1 MSRAGRVYTDPGSEG
16 AGMRVATKRRRV
28 LKSPEDRR
36 QEILDA
42 AVEVFSERG
51 VSKATVADI
60 AEAAGVAKGTVYLY
74 FSSKEELL
82 GALRDR
88 FVDELLGHV
97 ADLLGQAGQGDFWEL
112 VDTTIESMADF
123 MFQNK
128 DLMLVFV
135 EEGLSSDAAKVFP
148 NVGSRIDS
156 MFAAAIQQGIE
167 QGACRVADPE
177 LMAAFFHHGLEG
189 TLMNACLHG
198 EELERDRY
206 VGAAKELVHKA
217 LAP

>member
-1 MSRAGRVYTDPGSEG
+1 
-16 AGMRVATKRRRV
+16 MRLATKRKRV

-42 AVEVFSERG
+42 AEKVFSDRG
-51 VSKATVADI
+51 LSKATVSDI
-60 AEAAGVAKGTVYLY
+60 ATQAGVAKGTVYLY
-74 FSSKEELL
+74 FGSKEQLL

-97 ADLLGQAGQGDFWEL
+97 ADLLVQVGQGEFWEL

-123 MFQNK
+123 MIQN
-128 DLMLVFV
+128 DQLMLVFV

-148 NVGSRIDS
+148 DVGSRIDS
-156 MFAAAIQQGIE
+156 MFAAAIQQGME
-167 QGACRVADPE
+167 QGVCKVSDPE
-177 LMAAFFHHGLEG
+177 LIAAFFHHALEG
-189 TLMNACLHG
+189 TMMTACLHG
-198 EELERDRY
+198 EKIDRDRF
-206 VGAAKELVHKA
+206 VAAAKELVHKA

>member
-1 MSRAGRVYTDPGSEG
+1 
-16 AGMRVATKRRRV
+16 MRLAAKRKRV

-42 AVEVFSERG
+42 AMRVFSEKG

-60 AEAAGVAKGTVYLY
+60 AVEAGVAKGTVYLY
-74 FSSKEELL
+74 FGSKEQLL

-97 ADLLGQAGQGDFWEL
+97 ADLLGQAGQGDWWEL
-112 VDTTIESMADF
+112 VDTTIESMAEF
-123 MFQNK
+123 MFEHEK
-128 DLMLVFV
+128 LMLVFV

-148 NVGSRIDS
+148 DVGSRVDS

-167 QGACRVADPE
+167 QGVCRVGDPE
-177 LMAAFFHHGLEG
+177 LMASFFHHAMEG
-189 TLMNACLHG
+189 TLMHACFHG
-198 EELERDRY
+198 DGLEKDRF
-206 VGAAKELVHKA
+206 VAAAKELVHKA
-217 LAP
+217 LSP